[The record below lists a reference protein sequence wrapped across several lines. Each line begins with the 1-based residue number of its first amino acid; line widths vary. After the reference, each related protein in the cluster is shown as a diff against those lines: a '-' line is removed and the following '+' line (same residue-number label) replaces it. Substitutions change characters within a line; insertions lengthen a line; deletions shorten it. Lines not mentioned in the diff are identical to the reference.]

1 MIVKD
6 DFLNQVR
13 RYFGLNLYEAKI
25 WLALL
30 TRGVA
35 TAGELSD
42 IANVPRSRA
51 YDVLESLEKKG
62 FVINKLGKPIKYI
75 AIPPAEVVE
84 RVKKNLQKEAEERLK
99 KLDKIKESELMDEL
113 NSLHSEGV
121 ELVEPS
127 ELSGSLRGRHN
138 LYNHIELTV
147 RSAEKSVTIVTS
159 SDGLIR
165 KVEFLKPTFEK
176 LKNKEIKIRI
186 AAPITKN
193 CKKALQYLG
202 DTAEVRDL
210 KHFRARFV
218 IVDSRELIFMLLD
231 DEKVHPSYDLG
242 IWLNT
247 PYFAQALEQLFEL
260 AWKEMKPAKEIL
272 KKLEKEE

>member
-1 MIVKD
+1 M
-6 DFLNQVR
+6 
-13 RYFGLNLYEAKI
+13 E
-25 WLALL
+25 
-30 TRGVA
+30 
-35 TAGELSD
+35 
-42 IANVPRSRA
+42 
-51 YDVLESLEKKG
+51 
-62 FVINKLGKPIKYI
+62 
-75 AIPPAEVVE
+75 
-84 RVKKNLQKEAEERLK
+84 
-99 KLDKIKESELMDEL
+99 EL

-138 LYNHIELTV
+138 LYNHIELTI
-147 RSAEKSVTIVTS
+147 RSAEKTVTIVTS

-176 LKNKEIKIRI
+176 LKKRGIKVRI

-202 DTAEVRDL
+202 DSAEVRDL
-210 KHFRARFV
+210 KHFKARFV

-247 PYFAQALEQLFEL
+247 PYFAQALEQLFEM
-260 AWKEMKPAKEIL
+260 AWKEMKPAKEAL
-272 KKLEKEE
+272 EKLEKEQ